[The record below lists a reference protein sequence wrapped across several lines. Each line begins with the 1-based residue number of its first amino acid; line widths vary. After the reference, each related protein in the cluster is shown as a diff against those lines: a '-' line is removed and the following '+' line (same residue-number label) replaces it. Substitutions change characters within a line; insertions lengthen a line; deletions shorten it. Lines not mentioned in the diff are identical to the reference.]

1 MVRSGKEAADLVLNS
16 DQLPTVS
23 SAFAPAAADPAPPAQ
38 QLSGYSEGG
47 YCGQASP
54 DPGPAAAPYTER
66 AVQYAVMQDNSSF
79 AFSGAEI
86 SLHTDC
92 ALLFSFNFNKND
104 HCLRRD
110 GWRGGGPL

>member
-23 SAFAPAAADPAPPAQ
+23 SAFAPAAADSAPPAQ

-66 AVQYAVMQDNSSF
+66 AVQYAVMQDNNSF

-86 SLHTDC
+86 SLHIVHG
-92 ALLFSFNFNKND
+92 FSVNFNKND
-104 HCLRRD
+104 HCLRCD
-110 GWRGGGPL
+110 GWRGAGPL